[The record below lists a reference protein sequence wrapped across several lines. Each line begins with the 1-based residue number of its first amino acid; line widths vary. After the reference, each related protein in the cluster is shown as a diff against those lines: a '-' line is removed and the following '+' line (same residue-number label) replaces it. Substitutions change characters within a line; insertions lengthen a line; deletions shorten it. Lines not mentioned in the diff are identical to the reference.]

1 MWQIR
6 RGDDMS
12 SDGERGVSIVAMR
25 PRQLR
30 NRPVDS
36 FGVDDT
42 VFDGGHASRVG
53 RHPRSV

>member
-42 VFDGGHASRVG
+42 VFEIG
-53 RHPRSV
+53 RAHV